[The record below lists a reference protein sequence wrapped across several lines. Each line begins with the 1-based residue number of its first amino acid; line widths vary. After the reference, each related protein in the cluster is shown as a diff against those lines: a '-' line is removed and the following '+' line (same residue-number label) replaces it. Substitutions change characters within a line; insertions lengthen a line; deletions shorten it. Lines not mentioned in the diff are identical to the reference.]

1 MGSDHHYAGGS
12 PHGPSTLRR
21 GRGLVTGLAAPF
33 FVLLGCVSDS
43 ERVGMASVDRT
54 LAGAGELQLAAIK
67 RLEEAGL
74 AIVGRFELAG
84 VVIVDRIFD
93 RAERAAEPVGWLR
106 IILEL
111 AGAVALAGVSIWITR
126 WIWHRRAVWVARR
139 ARSPPV

>member
-1 MGSDHHYAGGS
+1 MHKAGGVA
-12 PHGPSTLRR
+12 PPAPPPIPR
-21 GRGLVTGLAAPF
+21 GRGPLLSWGLVAAVPF
-33 FVLLGCVSDS
+33 FLAGCVSDS

-93 RAERAAEPVGWLR
+93 RAEQAVEPTSWFS
-106 IILEL
+106 
-111 AGAVALAGVSIWITR
+111 ATAGVVITLLGLSLALLIL
-126 WIWHRRAVWVARR
+126 WRRRHIAR
-139 ARSPPV
+139 ARLPPP